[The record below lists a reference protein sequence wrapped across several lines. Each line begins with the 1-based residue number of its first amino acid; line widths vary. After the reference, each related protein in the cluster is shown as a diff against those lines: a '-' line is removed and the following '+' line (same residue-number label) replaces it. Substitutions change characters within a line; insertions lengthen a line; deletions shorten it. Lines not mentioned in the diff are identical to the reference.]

1 MYGTGYFLPVL
12 QNNFYTTQRIYIKRL
27 PYKYG
32 GHLPNIPDTPNT
44 PGFPDSKVLYFFSFH
59 LIYPMPRNFMYNRSN
74 RFIKMQRGGILLA
87 DFNNTYDKDRKEWK
101 KQDTDTQIISRV
113 PPQNIDAEKAV
124 LGAMLLDKNAIVTAE
139 DMMLSAPDFY
149 REANAIIFQAI
160 MNLYH
165 RGEPADILTVV
176 EELKKLGRLDDVGGI
191 LYVNELPVSVVSTK
205 SVDRYAQIVE
215 DKAKL
220 RRLIDAAG
228 TIADEAYSER
238 QDVADITDNSEKLIL
253 SVTRDERKSDFT
265 SIGEAVQQELHN
277 ISEKY
282 RNKVSITGLA
292 TGFPS
297 LDALTT
303 GFQKGD
309 FIIVAARPSMGKTAF
324 VLNMAKNMSISS
336 AHRSVAFFSL
346 EMSREQLVQR
356 LLCSTALVDS
366 SKLRTGRIST
376 QKEWDQLANAASVLM
391 DAPLYIDDTPGIS
404 VSEIRSKCRRLK
416 AEHGLDI
423 IMIDYLQ
430 LMQAKNVRNGDN
442 RQQEISEISRS
453 LKSLAREL
461 NVPVIALSQLSRSVE
476 ARQDHRP
483 FLSDLRESGSLE
495 QDADLVSFLYR
506 EAYYNREIED
516 DDPKKNETE
525 IIVAKNRNGPVDTV
539 KLHFAG
545 QFTLFYEMTNQE
557 PPPDMQ

>member
-1 MYGTGYFLPVL
+1 MLDLATAEYSLVGCVL
-12 QNNFYTTQRIYIKRL
+12 
-27 PYKYG
+27 
-32 GHLPNIPDTPNT
+32 
-44 PGFPDSKVLYFFSFH
+44 
-59 LIYPMPRNFMYNRSN
+59 
-74 RFIKMQRGGILLA
+74 
-87 DFNNTYDKDRKEWK
+87 
-101 KQDTDTQIISRV
+101 
-113 PPQNIDAEKAV
+113 IDARCLPAAREILPTAEAFASEPCRKAYAAACRLEDEDKGIDPVIVGRAAGLSNDFLMQCMDLAPTCTRAAEYAKAV
-124 LGAMLLDKNAIVTAE
+124 LDGHQRRQLQALGEKLQTEALCAGSTADQLLTEARSTLDDLASTPGRCSVKSARDSLLDFMTFRAE
-139 DMMLSAPDFY
+139 VQQGK
-149 REANAIIFQAI
+149 RQAI
-160 MNLYH
+160 
-165 RGEPADILTVV
+165 R
-176 EELKKLGRLDDVGGI
+176 
-191 LYVNELPVSVVSTK
+191 
-205 SVDRYAQIVE
+205 
-215 DKAKL
+215 
-220 RRLIDAAG
+220 
-228 TIADEAYSER
+228 
-238 QDVADITDNSEKLIL
+238 
-253 SVTRDERKSDFT
+253 
-265 SIGEAVQQELHN
+265 
-277 ISEKY
+277 
-282 RNKVSITGLA
+282 

-297 LDALTT
+297 LDALTS

-336 AHRSVAFFSL
+336 AHKHVAFFSL

-356 LLCSTALVDS
+356 LLCSTALIDS
-366 SKLRTGRIST
+366 AKLRTGRIST

-391 DAPLYIDDTPGIS
+391 DAPLYIDDTPGVS

-416 AEHGLDI
+416 AEQGLDI

-430 LMQAKNVRNGDN
+430 LMQAKSAARSGDN

-495 QDADLVSFLYR
+495 QDADMVSFLYR

-516 DDPKKNETE
+516 DDPRKNETE
-525 IIVAKNRNGPVDTV
+525 IILAKNRNGPVDTV

-545 QFTLFYEMTNQE
+545 QFTLFYEITNQE

>member
-1 MYGTGYFLPVL
+1 MSDFNDVRKGDR
-12 QNNFYTTQRIYIKRL
+12 NNFKSDQ
-27 PYKYG
+27 
-32 GHLPNIPDTPNT
+32 
-44 PGFPDSKVLYFFSFH
+44 
-59 LIYPMPRNFMYNRSN
+59 
-74 RFIKMQRGGILLA
+74 
-87 DFNNTYDKDRKEWK
+87 KDWK
-101 KQDTDTQIISRV
+101 QKLDTDSQIITRI
-113 PPQNIDAEKAV
+113 PPQNIEAEKAV
-124 LGAMLLDKNAIVTAE
+124 LGAMLLEKDAIVTAE
-139 DMMLSAPDFY
+139 DMLTPADFY
-149 REANAIIFQAI
+149 RESNAIIFQAI
-160 MNLYH
+160 LNLFH
-165 RGEPADILTVV
+165 RGEPADILTVT

-191 LYVNELPVSVVSTK
+191 LYVNELPVSVINTK
-205 SVDRYAQIVE
+205 SVDRYADIVAG
-215 DKAKL
+215 KAKL

-238 QDVADITDNSEKLIL
+238 QDVAEITDDSEKLIL
-253 SVTRDERKSDFT
+253 QVTRDERKSDFVA
-265 SIGEAVQQELHN
+265 IGEAVRNELEE

-282 RNKVSITGLA
+282 KNKESITGLA
-292 TGFPS
+292 SGFPS

-336 AHRSVAFFSL
+336 AKRRVAFFSL

-366 SKLRTGRIST
+366 SKLRTGRIT
-376 QKEWDQLANAASVLM
+376 TNKEWQQLATAASVLM
-391 DAPLYIDDTPGIS
+391 EAPLYIDDTPGIS

-416 AEHGLDI
+416 AEHGLDV

-430 LMQAKNVRNGDN
+430 LMQAKNASRNGDN

-476 ARQDHRP
+476 SRQDHRP

-545 QFTLFYEMTNQE
+545 QFTLFYEITNQE